1 MCAKE
6 FSSQDYLI
14 ISKLELMVNGH
25 TLTVSLEE
33 FGLSKYEAQAYVA
46 LISKGTISA
55 GELAYYSDLPRTK
68 IYPTLLKLESK
79 KLAIISKSKPIMC
92 TAIAPED
99 AFDPIIHEQINKV
112 NAMNTLISNLKKVSE
127 ESRKSRGSEEKRY
140 LQVGANNV
148 LEHLKIMIDGSK
160 STINIMADQ
169 WGLGLLG
176 ECKEQLL
183 SVLRRNLEVKLLVPT
198 TQICS
203 ELYKAIPSEV
213 KIRASD
219 IIQNCF
225 VFDEAEV
232 LMVDSANGKGA
243 IFSSTE
249 VLGINQNR
257 VFADIWR
264 NSIKTESLADMTK
277 NEAQE
282 IYKIINIVNEYGLT
296 HILNSTMVSKKPES
310 DMLKLL
316 EKNGINLKSKSLDEV
331 IEIMDAIL
339 QIMCS
344 GHVNFDANTKNIT
357 VESKLNSGHSL
368 PWASIL
374 DGCLQKQGYKTRT
387 VYQNNSNKGEKVL
400 IKISKN

>member
-1 MCAKE
+1 
-6 FSSQDYLI
+6 
-14 ISKLELMVNGH
+14 MVNEH
-25 TLTVSLEE
+25 ALTVSLEE

-68 IYPTLLKLESK
+68 IYPTLLKLENK

-99 AFDPIIHEQINKV
+99 AFDSIIHEQINKV
-112 NAMNTLISNLKKVSE
+112 NAMNTLVSNLKKASE

-140 LQVGANNV
+140 FHVSANNV
-148 LEHLKIMIDGSK
+148 LEQLKKMIEGSK
-160 STINIMADQ
+160 SSINIMVDQ

-176 ECKEQLL
+176 ECKDQLL
-183 SVLRRNLEVKLLVPT
+183 SVLRRNLEVRILLPS

-203 ELYKAIPSEV
+203 EQYRAIPNEV
-213 KIRASD
+213 KIRIAD
-219 IIQNCF
+219 IVQNCF
-225 VFDEAEV
+225 VFDETEV
-232 LMVDSANGKGA
+232 MIVDNENGKGA

-249 VLGINQNR
+249 VLGVNQNR
-257 VFADIWR
+257 VFADIWK
-264 NSIKTESLADMTK
+264 NSIKTESFADMTK

-282 IYKIINIVNEYGLT
+282 VYKIIRIINENGLT
-296 HILNSTMVSKKPES
+296 HILNSVMISKKPDL
-310 DMLKLL
+310 DMVKLL
-316 EKNGINLKSKSLDEV
+316 EKNGISLKNKSLDEI
-331 IEIMDAIL
+331 IEIMDAAL
-339 QIMCS
+339 QIMCA

-368 PWASIL
+368 PWVSIL
-374 DGCLQKQGYKTRT
+374 DECLQKQGYKTRT
-387 VYQNNSNKGEKVL
+387 VYQNNSSKGEKVL